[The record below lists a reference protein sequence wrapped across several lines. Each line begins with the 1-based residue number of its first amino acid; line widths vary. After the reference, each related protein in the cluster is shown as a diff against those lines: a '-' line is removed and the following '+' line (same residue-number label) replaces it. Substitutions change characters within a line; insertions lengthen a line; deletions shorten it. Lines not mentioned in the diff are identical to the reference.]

1 MVEKTTEE
9 GDRYNL
15 IVILGTNASGK
26 TRSAAKLAAEI
37 GSEVISADS
46 RQVYRGMDLGTG
58 KDLEEFVVNGKQI
71 PCHLIDIV
79 DPDYEFNVFE
89 YQKRF
94 YRCFTEIS
102 RRGII
107 PIVAGGTGLYIE
119 AIIEGYKMVA
129 VPEDPSLREQLNKK
143 DMESLGRYLYSINPR
158 RHNSTDLMDKK
169 RVIRAIEIAEYT
181 AAHKDDDKDGKPD
194 IRPLVVGIRWDR
206 AVLRKRIAKRL
217 RERMDGGMI
226 DEVKRL
232 RESGIGWEKL
242 DFFGLEY
249 RYISRYLKGEMGF
262 DEMVTTLGTKIGQ
275 FAKRQE
281 TWFRRMERRGT
292 RIHWADNADYPAI
305 RRFIKQ
311 HIVRDGIQ

>member
-1 MVEKTTEE
+1 LGKITEK
-9 GDRYNL
+9 GKRYNL

-26 TRSAAKLAAEI
+26 TRSAAKLAAET

-58 KDLEEFVVNGKQI
+58 KDLEEFIVNGKQI

-94 YRCFTEIS
+94 YRCFNEIS

-107 PIVAGGTGLYIE
+107 PIVAGGTGLYLE

-129 VPEDPSLREQLNKK
+129 VPEDPSLREKLNKK

-158 RHNSTDLMDKK
+158 LHNTTDLMDKK

-181 AAHKDDDKDGKPD
+181 AADKDDEKKDKPD
-194 IRPLVVGIRWDR
+194 IHPFVVGIRWDR

-217 RERMDGGMI
+217 RERIDGGMI

-249 RYISRYLKGEMGF
+249 RYISLYLKGEMGF

-281 TWFRRMERRGT
+281 TWFRRMEKRGT
-292 RIHWADNADYPAI
+292 QIHWADNADYPTI

-311 HIVRDGIQ
+311 HVERDGIQ